1 MPKSGCLN
9 WVIFI
14 TFDDGVEWVFRS
26 PRSDLLGFYSDE
38 TASKILVSEAST
50 LMFLKANTSIP
61 VPEVY
66 SFSGSSDNDIGVP
79 YIVQSKAPGR
89 SLGSY
94 NWCKDPHEMLGAQ
107 HQPRLP
113 LSDKDREKVM
123 KQLGAIMSELSDHRL
138 EEIGSLTI
146 DETRIPSI
154 GECLSPSFTWQE
166 RDSLELDRGPFS
178 EEFDYLD
185 SLVSAFTSHAR
196 ELPLTPHVFIAPV
209 PDKLD
214 YKTMDSYRTA
224 GRRWNDFVTIGQK
237 TDHSR
242 NVLSYCIAGQ
252 FLREMI
258 PNLSSGIG
266 QGFALSHPDLHLGN
280 LYVDD
285 DFNITCVIDWSSTT
299 SGPITELL
307 VPPSLGSSN
316 VPASGFLAAA
326 FRTGFE
332 QRATKAASNISCSN
346 LWKASEKMW
355 YFSRLTGLL
364 SKNDYEH
371 FRRLYELAYETNTG
385 EDGSAKG
392 ILWLFHERAN
402 QDENKRLLA
411 ELEEDDIT
419 MEELQEKERAW
430 FIPSRTANSDAVAVA
445 RKLTLMSEM
454 NPGLLADHR
463 LWQWVEDARK
473 QDIAP

>member
-1 MPKSGCLN
+1 MKQKIYYFADFNPEALPALSEARRGRPCSCDVSHMPKSGRLN

-123 KQLGAIMSELSDHRL
+123 KQLGAIMSELSDHRF

-146 DETRIPSI
+146 DETGIPSI

-224 GRRWNDFVTIGQK
+224 GRRWNDF
-237 TDHSR
+237 
-242 NVLSYCIAGQ
+242 
-252 FLREMI
+252 
-258 PNLSSGIG
+258 
-266 QGFALSHPDLHLGN
+266 GFALSHPDLHLGN

-316 VPASGFLAAA
+316 VPASGFLTAA

-332 QRATKAASNISCSN
+332 QQATKAASNISCSN

-371 FRRLYELAYETNTG
+371 FRRLYELAYETNAG

-454 NPGLLADHR
+454 NPGFLADHR